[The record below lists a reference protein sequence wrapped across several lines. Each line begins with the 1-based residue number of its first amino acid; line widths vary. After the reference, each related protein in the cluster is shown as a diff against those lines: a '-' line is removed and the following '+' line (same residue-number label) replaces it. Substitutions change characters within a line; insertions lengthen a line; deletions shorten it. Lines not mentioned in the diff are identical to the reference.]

1 MNVLIVDDEKLI
13 RDVVKEYAMSE
24 GYHIFEAEDG
34 EMALDIIETNKIDV
48 IVLDIMMPKLDGFS
62 TYKEIKKIKNIPTII
77 LSARSEEYD
86 KLLGF
91 ELGVDDYLTKP
102 FSPKELIARIKAITK
117 RSNPELDVFEYHD
130 LKVDFKGYT
139 IKINDKEVKVTPKE
153 FEILTYFINNKN
165 VAISRESLL
174 SSIWG
179 YDFFGDDRTIDT
191 HVKMLR
197 NNLGK
202 YRDLIITVRG
212 IGYKFEIKE
221 ENTKK

>member
-13 RDVVKEYAMSE
+13 RDVVKEYAISE

-117 RSNPELDVFEYHD
+117 RSNPELDVFEYQD

-139 IKINDKEVKVTPKE
+139 IKIDDKEVKVTPKE
-153 FEILTYFINNKN
+153 FEILTYL
-165 VAISRESLL
+165 SL
-174 SSIWG
+174 
-179 YDFFGDDRTIDT
+179 
-191 HVKMLR
+191 
-197 NNLGK
+197 
-202 YRDLIITVRG
+202 
-212 IGYKFEIKE
+212 
-221 ENTKK
+221 

>member
-13 RDVVKEYAMSE
+13 RDVVKEYAISE

-34 EMALDIIETNKIDV
+34 EMALDIIETNKINV

-62 TYKEIKKIKNIPTII
+62 TYKEIKKIENIPTII

-117 RSNPELDVFEYHD
+117 RSNQELDVFEYQD
-130 LKVDFKGYT
+130 LKGYT
-139 IKINDKEVKVTPKE
+139 IKIDDKEVKVTPKE
-153 FEILTYFINNKN
+153 FEILTYFIKNKN

-174 SSIWG
+174 SSIWS
-179 YDFFGDDRTIDT
+179 YLVLFSFLIL
-191 HVKMLR
+191 MLSWGFQV
-197 NNLGK
+197 LFLSS
-202 YRDLIITVRG
+202 Y
-212 IGYKFEIKE
+212 YE
-221 ENTKK
+221 